1 MNISRSLTLLTR
13 DSSSP
18 SGGPVI
24 HSFSLVINP
33 SNFNTVVVKWS
44 VDASSVILQKR
55 VNGVVEDLNI
65 KESSYSFRRDSLY
78 EASFT
83 LVAFR
88 DGYSLFSSPIIVSK
102 YLGKPE
108 NDGVK
113 IIQDFLVSS
122 AGDSSVNVSLA
133 LGSELLVESVILH
146 YRNEQSTSWITKTLL
161 KPTVSISDK
170 VSTLKYQS
178 ISIDRDALAANFYF
192 YITVQA
198 DEYPTNYSDT
208 TTVFFPNLS
217 IGVANAT
224 GLFQLDDRLA
234 NLRYEIIAK
243 FSEKYESIYNSS
255 ETRSSFNHQ
264 FLDEEV
270 FKGISLNT
278 SFAFRD
284 EDLESVFRYEY
295 NTREDNANTK
305 GFFYPA
311 CVSEILPCI
320 KVVEDKVGGKNQVTL
335 FWKICDSFFNYSFL
349 SKRINVSTESLGID
363 ITYNGISIKEDTLT
377 IANYDLK
384 NELFVY
390 TLTNDSISEKDNEN
404 DHLKIIIKKHK
415 GTFTSPY
422 RSSAFEF
429 SKLMMPPKWSYLVYD
444 CYVSADNR
452 GLSDSLSFSFND
464 PNLKGIKLPQEGFQ
478 KFDRLANQVDNEA
491 GTLDVSTLYKLD
503 SYVNAYYTDPILQ
516 GTVNYLEM
524 PSIPEDV
531 FLVAP
536 NVIIPDPN
544 LRKKEDG
551 GVAAKA
557 IVDLNE
563 YGKIRG
569 LQITDPG
576 NGYSLFKTEAD
587 KRIQTFS
594 DLTPVVKTVYTILA
608 AKSTISKSTLSPVNS
623 SFSRLMASLR
633 GGIRL
638 ANFQQDK
645 IGTQGTLTDEQADI
659 VADYEQRNNL
669 QASQESLSQSIS
681 PGPNAS
687 PEGIGPN
694 AKSNS
699 IPVFDQSWEK
709 ITKLFAKRK
718 VNPVEQVNI
727 YNKSVDLGAS
737 SLEDSSVP
745 SSIGSSST
753 PLEATNTN
761 FHSSSGSSG
770 DSGFSLFV
778 LNNILVIPDSS
789 AAVSIARLGSLPPWL
804 TLLPLFVRSDGAYA
818 FGALPNM
825 KPRAEMFNSLAN
837 AINNLNEVRLF
848 APMIWAVDKSRTITS
863 FIDKNSYGSLNSLE
877 KYNYK
882 QVYDDVEVTD
892 DSSSFYVPINSS
904 FSAVASRTVD
914 RLTKKGSNNQYD
926 IISTEDISSTS
937 FFAQLHPLMADAL
950 PKLYSRG
957 IKGSFLGLVSEDTL
971 SCSSVVLEN
980 YDCNGNVAIEGGFPI
995 PFSADHRS
1003 TYFKVYNYGG
1013 AVSTA
1018 PRGTPYLVKIG
1029 ACLSNCEERSVVSAD
1044 FRFVNMLPT
1053 TIKL

>member
-1 MNISRSLTLLTR
+1 MNISKSLNLIAQG
-13 DSSSP
+13 SSSP

-24 HSFSLVINP
+24 HSFSLIVD
-33 SNFNTVVVKWS
+33 SSDFNTVVVKWS

-65 KESSYSFRRDSLY
+65 KESYYSFRRDSLY

-83 LVAFR
+83 IVAFR
-88 DGYSLFSSPIIVSK
+88 DGYSIFSSPIIVSK

-113 IIQDFLVSS
+113 IIQDFSVSS
-122 AGDSSVNVSLA
+122 AGNSSVNVSIA
-133 LGSELLVESVILH
+133 LGSELLVQSVILH
-146 YRNEQSTSWITKTLL
+146 YRNERSTSWITETLL
-161 KPTVSISDK
+161 KPAISTSDK
-170 VSTLKYQS
+170 VSALKYQS

-192 YITVQA
+192 YVTIQA
-198 DEYPTNYSDT
+198 DKYPTNYSDT
-208 TTVFFPNLS
+208 TTIFFPNLS
-217 IGVANAT
+217 VGVANTT
-224 GLFQLDDRLA
+224 GLFQLDDRPA
-234 NLRYEIIAK
+234 NLRYEIVAK
-243 FSEKYESIYNSS
+243 FSEKYDSIYNSS
-255 ETRSSFNHQ
+255 ETKSSFNHQ

-270 FKGISLNT
+270 FKGLSSNT

-284 EDLESVFRYEY
+284 ENSESVFRYEY
-295 NTREDNANTK
+295 NTRKNNGNTK

-320 KVVEDKVGGKNQVTL
+320 KVVEDKVGGRNQVTL

-349 SKRINVSTESLGID
+349 NKKINVNTESLSVD

-390 TLTNDSISEKDNEN
+390 TLTNNSISESDNFTN
-404 DHLKIIIKKHK
+404 ALKITVKKHK

-429 SKLMMPPKWSYLVYD
+429 SKLMMPPKWHYLVYD
-444 CYVSADNR
+444 KYVSSANR

-478 KFDRLANQVDNEA
+478 KFDRLIGQVDNEA

-536 NVIIPDPN
+536 NVVIPAPN
-544 LRKKEDG
+544 LDKTYG
-551 GVAAKA
+551 MQAKA

-569 LQITDPG
+569 IQITDPG
-576 NGYSLFKTEAD
+576 SGYSLFKTEAD

-594 DLTPVVKTVYTILA
+594 DLTPVVETTYTIISS
-608 AKSTISKSTLSPVNS
+608 KSTISKAVLIPVNS

-633 GGIRL
+633 GGVRL

-645 IGTQGTLTDEQADI
+645 IITQGTLTDEQAAI

-669 QASQESLSQSIS
+669 QASQEAPSQSIS

-687 PEGIGPN
+687 PEGVGSN

-718 VNPVEQVNI
+718 INPIEQVNI

-737 SLEDSSVP
+737 SLEDSSVL
-745 SSIGSSST
+745 SSIGPSST

-761 FHSSSGSSG
+761 FYSSSGSSG

-825 KPRAEMFNSLAN
+825 KPRAEMFNSLAR
-837 AINNLNEVRLF
+837 AVNNLNEVRLF

-877 KYNYK
+877 KYTYK
-882 QVYDDVEVTD
+882 QVYDNVEVID
-892 DSSSFYVPINSS
+892 DSSSYYVPINSS
-904 FSAVASRTVD
+904 FSAEASRKVG
-914 RLTKKGSNNQYD
+914 RLTKEGNEKQYN
-926 IISTEDISSTS
+926 IFSTEDVSSTS

-957 IKGSFLGLVSEDTL
+957 IKGSFLGLVSEDAL
-971 SCSSVVLEN
+971 SCSSVVLDN
-980 YDCNGNVAIEGGFPI
+980 YDCNGNVAIKGGFPI

-1013 AVSTA
+1013 AVSTV

>member
-1 MNISRSLTLLTR
+1 MNISRFLNLITQG
-13 DSSSP
+13 SSSS

-24 HSFSLVINP
+24 HSFSLAVN
-33 SNFNTVVVKWS
+33 SSDFNTVVVKWS
-44 VDASSVILQKR
+44 VDASGVILQKR
-55 VNGVVEDLNI
+55 VNGVVEDLAM
-65 KESSYSFRRDSLY
+65 KESSYSFRRDPLY

-102 YLGKPE
+102 FLGKPE
-108 NDGVK
+108 NNGVK
-113 IIQDFLVSS
+113 IIQDFSVSS
-122 AGDSSVNVSLA
+122 AGSSSVNVSLA
-133 LGSELLVESVILH
+133 LDSKLLVQSVILH
-146 YRNEQSTSWITKTLL
+146 YRNERSTSWVTETLL
-161 KPTVSISDK
+161 KPVVSTSDK

-192 YITVQA
+192 YATVQA
-198 DEYPTNYSDT
+198 ENYPVNYSDT
-208 TTVFFPNLS
+208 ATVFLPNLS
-217 IGVANAT
+217 VGVASPT
-224 GLFQLDDRLA
+224 GLFQLDDRPA
-234 NLRYEIIAK
+234 NLRYEIVAK
-243 FSEKYESIYNSS
+243 FSEKYDSIYNKS
-255 ETRSSFNHQ
+255 TQKSSFDHQ

-270 FKGISLNT
+270 FKGLSYQSL
-278 SFAFRD
+278 AFRD
-284 EDLESVFRYEY
+284 RDLKSVFRYEY
-295 NTREDNANTK
+295 NTKNNNGNTK

-320 KVVEDKVGGKNQVTL
+320 KVVEDKVSGNNSVTL
-335 FWKICDSFFNYSFL
+335 FWKICDSFFNYSFFN
-349 SKRINVSTESLGID
+349 KNINVSTESLGID

-377 IANYDLK
+377 VANYDLK

-390 TLTNDSISEKDNEN
+390 TLTNNSISEADNLTSA
-404 DHLKIIIKKHK
+404 LKITIKKHK

-422 RSSAFEF
+422 GSSVFEF
-429 SKLMMPPKWSYLVYD
+429 SKLMMPPKWHYLVYD
-444 CYVSADNR
+444 KYVSPDNR
-452 GLSDSLSFSFND
+452 KSSDSLSFSFSD

-478 KFDRLANQVDNEA
+478 KFDRLVNQIDNEA
-491 GTLDVSTLYKLD
+491 GTLDVSTLYRLD
-503 SYVNAYYTDPILQ
+503 SYANAYYTDPILQ

-536 NVIIPDPN
+536 NVIIPSPN
-544 LRKKEDG
+544 LNKTYG
-551 GVAAKA
+551 IQAKA

-569 LQITDPG
+569 IQITDPG
-576 NGYSLFKTEAD
+576 SGYSLFKTEAD

-608 AKSTISKSTLSPVNS
+608 TKSIASKGVLSPVNS

-645 IGTQGTLTDEQADI
+645 ISTQGTLTDEQAAV
-659 VADYEQRNNL
+659 VADYEQRNNF
-669 QASQESLSQSIS
+669 QASQEGLSQSVIPGDNVS
-681 PGPNAS
+681 P
-687 PEGIGPN
+687 PEVGAN

-709 ITKLFAKRK
+709 VTKLFAKRK
-718 VNPVEQVNI
+718 INPAERVAI
-727 YNKSVDLGAS
+727 YNKSVDLGAI
-737 SLEDSSVP
+737 SLEDSAVP

-789 AAVSIARLGSLPPWL
+789 AAVSIARLGGLPPWL
-804 TLLPLFVRSDGAYA
+804 TLLPLFVRSDGAYS

-825 KPRAEMFNSLAN
+825 KPRAEMFNSLAS

-848 APMIWAVDKSRTITS
+848 APMIWAVDQSRKITK
-863 FIDKNSYGSLNSLE
+863 FIDNDSYGEMDNLQ

-882 QVYDDVEVTD
+882 QDYDNVQVTD
-892 DSSSFYVPINSS
+892 DPSSSYVPINSS

-914 RLTKKGSNNQYD
+914 KLTKEGNKNKYD
-926 IISTEDISSTS
+926 IISAEEVSSTS
-937 FFAQLHPLMADAL
+937 FLAQLHPLMADAL

-957 IKGSFLGLVSEDTL
+957 IKGSFLGLVSEDIR
-971 SCSSVVLEN
+971 SCSSTSPKILFCGDGIQ
-980 YDCNGNVAIEGGFPI
+980 YSI
-995 PFSADHRS
+995 PDGTSLPDQGTSRS
-1003 TYFKVYNYGG
+1003 TYFKVYSYGG
-1013 AVSTA
+1013 SVSA
-1018 PRGTPYLVKIG
+1018 ALRGTPYFMKIG
-1029 ACLSNCEERSVVSAD
+1029 VCSSNCEESSIVSAD